1 MVTLNFRRMT
11 DEQLMQLVALD
22 IAAEQEDQAK
32 ALEQLLNKITFVS
45 GKKGKG
51 KTAFAVAAAYN
62 MREIFGRPV
71 VCVGSKMGLQPSFG
85 PFDYISEADFKEELS
100 RINLVANE
108 NENAEHVAQI
118 FRDRGIHLIGSVV
131 VFDEAYKLMNARTP
145 QDKLVKLT
153 VQFVSQIR
161 HYDCTA
167 IILAPDINMV
177 DKLIRLQF
185 DWTGQA
191 FFNPYT
197 GVVVVHLTYGLD
209 VINFEIDLFDDS
221 LHPAYASMYNT
232 RNIVGYRTSSLNIK
246 KEQL

>member
-1 MVTLNFRRMT
+1 MS
-11 DEQLMQLVALD
+11 DEQLLQLVALD
-22 IAAEQEDQAK
+22 LAAEQEDLAK

-51 KTAFAVAAAYN
+51 KTAFAVAASYN
-62 MREIFGRPV
+62 IRELFGRPV
-71 VCVGSKMGLQPSFG
+71 VCVGSRMGLRPEFG
-85 PFDYISEADFKEELS
+85 PFDYIPEAEFKEELAK
-100 RINLVANE
+100 ITLVANE
-108 NENAEHVAQI
+108 DENAEHVAEV
-118 FRDRGIHLIGSVV
+118 FRRRGIHLIGSVV

-167 IILAPDINMV
+167 IVLAPDISMV

-191 FFNPYT
+191 FYNPYT

-209 VINFEIDLFDDS
+209 TLNFEIDLFDDS

-232 RNIVGYRTSSLNIK
+232 RNIVGYRAASLNIK
-246 KEQL
+246 ESQL